1 LRHARGLEL
10 PIDGTTVAGR
20 LERVDLDEQRDPSI
34 HSRPPNAS
42 AVRPE
47 GLGDIEIG
55 HLAERLLVPVDL
67 ALTRAAGRAREPLGV
82 PDHP

>member
-34 HSRPPNAS
+34 HSRPTHSS

-55 HLAERLLVPVDL
+55 HLAERLLAPIDV
-67 ALTRAAGRAREPLGV
+67 ALGWAREPLGFLY
-82 PDHP
+82 HP